1 MEKKGKEN
9 SYLHKYSTLN
19 WNGNILELL
28 EFHSW
33 LQHGEMC
40 ISEKVTF
47 PSRAMEKYSKYLCYV
62 TGVSALEECATD
74 ACSELPAYT
83 QKCFSDIPRIRN
95 SMSGGCGHK

>member
-1 MEKKGKEN
+1 MLKDEHMHIRMEKKGKEN

-47 PSRAMEKYSKYLCYV
+47 PSRAMEKYSQISVLRNRSFSVRRVCNRCV
-62 TGVSALEECATD
+62 LRNASVH
-74 ACSELPAYT
+74 SEM
-83 QKCFSDIPRIRN
+83 FF
-95 SMSGGCGHK
+95 